1 MADHSYDK
9 VAATT
14 MQGWWRAMVGPERIA
29 RVDEALPQQAALAST
44 AGPSFHDLTVA
55 ASVSVADEL
64 ATALSQ
70 PEATIPPK
78 FFYDALGSALFAAIC
93 ELPEYY
99 PTRTEWAILAQHRDA
114 IAQAVGI
121 NGTLIDLGAGD
132 CRKAESL
139 FESLRP
145 TQYVAVDVSV
155 DFLKRVLDALAQ
167 RHPTIQTIG
176 VGTDFW
182 AGLRLPDAVSRA
194 QRTFF
199 YPGSSIG
206 NFEPRHAAV
215 FLRGLRGQLGSDGG
229 LLIGVDLIKPA
240 RILEPAYDDALGVTA
255 AFNRNALVHANRI
268 LGADFAPRDWAHVA
282 LWNAT
287 ASRIEMHL
295 EAQRNALVRWPHGE
309 RRFAAGE
316 RILTEH
322 SYKYTVDG
330 FAALLRSAGLQVSQ
344 YWTDEQDWFA
354 VFHARAASR
363 TQVATEIASDGTR

>member
-1 MADHSYDK
+1 
-9 VAATT
+9 
-14 MQGWWRAMVGPERIA
+14 MVGPERIA
-29 RVDEALPQQAALAST
+29 RVEEALSRQAMPADP
-44 AGPSFHDLTVA
+44 AGPSFYDLTVA
-55 ASVSVADEL
+55 SPIPVADEL
-64 ATALSQ
+64 VAALAQ
-70 PEATIPPK
+70 LEAAIPPK
-78 FFYDALGSALFAAIC
+78 LFYDALGSALFAAIC

-99 PTRTEWAILAQHRDA
+99 PTRTERAILAQHRDA
-114 IAQAVGI
+114 IVQAVGTG
-121 NGTLIDLGAGD
+121 GTLIDLGAGD

-155 DFLKRVLDALAQ
+155 DFLKRVLQALAQ
-167 RHPTIQTIG
+167 RHPNIQTIG

-182 AGLRLPDAVSRA
+182 TGLRLPDAVSRT

-206 NFEPRHAAV
+206 NFEPRHAAAFV
-215 FLRGLRGQLGSDGG
+215 RGLRAQLGSDGG
-229 LLIGVDLIKPA
+229 LLIGVDLTKSA
-240 RILEPAYDDALGVTA
+240 QLLEPAYDDALGVTA
-255 AFNRNALVHANRI
+255 AFNRNALVHANRL

-295 EAQRNALVRWPHGE
+295 EAQRDSVVRWPHGE

-322 SYKYTVDG
+322 SYKYTIDG
-330 FAALLRSAGLQVSQ
+330 FAALLRGAGLQVTQ
-344 YWTDEQDWFA
+344 HWTDEQDWFA
-354 VFHARAASR
+354 VFHARAA
-363 TQVATEIASDGTR
+363 